1 VPQNGSNRIQS
12 SAGSED
18 QQALLRCTTS
28 QKQVSGPQQ
37 PTQTLPV
44 EPVMFQRDL
53 GRSEPIDLLDIVVD
67 HFVPGS
73 ERAMPPFESD
83 SVEPR
88 ICGSWVRVLSYL
100 PCLRTRSTVLSKTVT
115 ALAASM
121 LSRPH
126 MSNLDWS
133 SRYHAA
139 VYMLRKRIGGSDGT
153 SDFEFIP
160 TAMCLALMEVFS
172 SRPQALLLRL
182 LTIES

>member
-1 VPQNGSNRIQS
+1 MQQNGSNRVQS

-18 QQALLRCTTS
+18 QQALRCTTS
-28 QKQVSGPQQ
+28 QKQVSGPEQ

-44 EPVMFQRDL
+44 ELVMFQRCL

-83 SVEPR
+83 SVVPR
-88 ICGSWVRVLSYL
+88 ICGSWVQVLSYL
-100 PCLRTRSTVLSKTVT
+100 PCLRTRSTVLSKAVT
-115 ALAASM
+115 ALAASI

-133 SRYHAA
+133 ARYHAA